1 MFRGEEMVIAKV
13 QASVQVKDAIFLHS
27 SWRAASTYVWA
38 KFRQRSDTY
47 CYFEPLNEHLF
58 AATAEVIDRF
68 VPWSFANHAPLE
80 APYLEEFRP
89 LIRRSG
95 DGGMPGSG
103 VQGFGI
109 PGFPAHLTFGRYC
122 ATSDDSLPELEAY
135 LAGLAQLATRLGR
148 RPVYG
153 FVRTDLRVGWFRA
166 RMPGTHIF
174 IRREPRRQFVSMLRQ
189 AVQGNPYFLQRGV
202 VILRHNLEAPAFAPL
217 LAALEFPA
225 IDLPPLLDSSAL
237 REAFRGKL
245 VDETVLRRL
254 YFIFYFMWLLARK
267 LGEPHCHLVIDID
280 RLSSFCDDDSY
291 RREIESRLGDLVGM
305 AISFADCRIER
316 YDQSL
321 SWSATQ
327 FEALER
333 EIEALAGGVG
343 RCSPPTKSRGEC
355 VRYGTGA
362 HSSTVRAADS

>member
-1 MFRGEEMVIAKV
+1 MVIGNV
-13 QASVQVKDAIFLHS
+13 PASVQGNDAIFLHS
-27 SWRAASTYVWA
+27 SWRAASTYVWS

-68 VPWSFANHAPLE
+68 VPWSFANHPPLE

-89 LIRRSG
+89 LIRRDG
-95 DGGMPGSG
+95 DGGIPGSG

-109 PGFPAHLTFGRYC
+109 PGFPAHLTVGRYC
-122 ATSDDSLPELEAY
+122 ATRDDSLPELEAY
-135 LAGLAQLATRLGR
+135 LSDLAQLAARLGR

-174 IRREPRRQFVSMLRQ
+174 IRREPRRQFMSMLRQ

-202 VILRHNLEAPAFAPL
+202 VILRHNFEAPAFAPL
-217 LAALEFPA
+217 LAALKFPA
-225 IDLPPLLDSSAL
+225 IELPVIELPPLLDSSAL

-254 YFIFYFMWLLARK
+254 YFIFYFMWLLARQ

-280 RLSSFCDDDSY
+280 RLSSISDDDSY

-305 AISFADCRIER
+305 AISFADCRVER

-321 SWSATQ
+321 SWSAPQ

-333 EIEALAGGVG
+333 EIEAMAGGG
-343 RCSPPTKSRGEC
+343 ETSAPATKSRGEC